1 MNVLYTGY
9 DIQNSNRIENVQSRL
24 FKIFFNDM
32 TGLYCEDLVIQ
43 RENLFSNFIGRN
55 VNFNRDEPDIFST
68 TGMISR
74 INNKQPDLLKE
85 IDEKGSQHLSRMLG
99 VESRM
104 NIHTY
109 NPEILIQKLEGVSEQ
124 GYRLKTMQENIDK
137 IDEEK
142 EEEVYN
148 ILKPIQQFMDET
160 EERYY
165 KDESADSDD
174 ERNLNLLTKPSK
186 KIHTEDIEEIEQKNE
201 SSRVLKKGELRK
213 EPEETNLSSLI
224 NNKPK
229 NFMPHSMRNQI
240 TDIINKIKES
250 EDPDFMNRLRHV
262 LFLTEHH
269 NISLDERNEINK
281 LFVEKQLHPM
291 RTVIKKKISI
301 IRNFESQLKSK
312 VNVIEHD
319 GTESD

>member
-24 FKIFFNDM
+24 FKNFHKDT

-68 TGMISR
+68 TGMISI
-74 INNKQPDLLKE
+74 INNKQTDLLKG
-85 IDEKGSQHLSRMLG
+85 IDEQGSQHLSRMLG

-109 NPEILIQKLEGVSEQ
+109 NPEILIQKLEGVSEE
-124 GYRLKTMQENIDK
+124 GYKLKTMQENIDK
-137 IDEEK
+137 IEEEK
-142 EEEVYN
+142 EEEVFN
-148 ILKPIQQFMDET
+148 ILKPIQEFMNET

-165 KDESADSDD
+165 KDESVDSDD

-186 KIHTEDIEEIEQKNE
+186 KIRTEDIEEIEKKKKNE
-201 SSRVLKKGELRK
+201 SSKVLRK

-229 NFMPHSMRNQI
+229 NFMPHSTRNQI
-240 TDIINKIKES
+240 TDIINNLKES
-250 EDPDFMNRLRHV
+250 EDHDFMNRLRHV
-262 LFLTEHH
+262 LFLTEKN